1 MIAPAETQRTYA
13 HFLPHIEYVA
23 KQVGDSLRHFCAKHS
38 FIFDERIKTI
48 ESLAE
53 KIETGRFQSWSQLD
67 DLYACTIAV
76 PLPSDEDGVIDFL
89 NDTFIQCD
97 LKRRLA
103 AKKAPDVFRFDSTR
117 FVGTL
122 KSPPDSGGP
131 TIASTIRFEIQVKTL
146 FEMAWARTTH
156 ALAYKSS
163 SVDWKTLRLAASL
176 KASVEQMDLL
186 LTGFASMADTIEEAP
201 WPDIARKKKL
211 QIYFDSRLQEERF
224 PSEVT
229 PKDYSRFIDNCFDL
243 ILILERAES
252 WRRKVPPHDID
263 LLPQVIGYLDD
274 YFATVDRE
282 SFPRSISIFQIVLGV
297 CLVKFRF
304 PKRERRWFPIST
316 EMETIFPEL
325 KRIQPRFEHPSAL

>member
-23 KQVGDSLRHFCAKHS
+23 KQVGESLRRFCAKNS
-38 FIFDERIKTI
+38 FIFDERIKTL

-76 PLPSDEDGVIDFL
+76 PLPSNEAAVLEFL
-89 NDTFIQCD
+89 NDAFVQCD
-97 LKRRLA
+97 LKKRLA

-122 KSPPDSGGP
+122 KSPPDSGGS

-146 FEMAWARTTH
+146 FEMAWSRTTH

-186 LTGFASMADTIEEAP
+186 LTGFESMTEAMEEAP
-201 WPDIARKKKL
+201 WPDVERKRKL
-211 QIYFDSRLQEERF
+211 QLYFESKFQGENF
-224 PSEVT
+224 PSEVA
-229 PKDYSRFIDNCFDL
+229 PKDYSRFLGNCSDL
-243 ILILERAES
+243 LFILERSEAQRARVNVQEVNLLDS
-252 WRRKVPPHDID
+252 ALSHLDRYFSNVD
-263 LLPQVIGYLDD
+263 LV
-274 YFATVDRE
+274 
-282 SFPRSISIFQIVLGV
+282 SFPRSISMFQVVLGV
-297 CLVKFRF
+297 WLVNFHF
-304 PKRERRWFPIST
+304 PSRERRWFPISS

-325 KRIQPRFEHPSAL
+325 KNIQQRFTHPVAL